1 MVNSEYIIH
10 GKTTLMEA
18 LEIMDKRDRKLL
30 LICDQDKFLGLISIG
45 DIQRAI
51 LAKKDLSFPALNY
64 MRSNITIATVD
75 DDPEQI
81 KKRMR
86 VERIESMPVI
96 DHKNRLVDVIEWSE
110 LLEEADAGE
119 ERIDYPVV
127 IMAGGK
133 GTRLLPLT
141 NIIPKPLIPI
151 SDKTIIEEIMTS
163 FRDAG
168 CRNFWISVNYKKEA
182 IEGYFAGRKEWKI
195 EFIHEEKP
203 LGTAGSLYL
212 LKDRL
217 KGTFFVINCD
227 TLVKVKLPDLVKY
240 HHDSGNVITV
250 VSVVKKMSIPY
261 GTLETDVGGIVREI
275 REKPEYVYQIN
286 SGMYILETE
295 ALGYLKDNTFTNI
308 SDLIDLLIRDGKR
321 VGAFPVPENS
331 WVDMGSWNEYL
342 KVMNKYSFN
351 MNE

>member
-1 MVNSEYIIH
+1 
-10 GKTTLMEA
+10 
-18 LEIMDKRDRKLL
+18 
-30 LICDQDKFLGLISIG
+30 
-45 DIQRAI
+45 
-51 LAKKDLSFPALNY
+51 
-64 MRSNITIATVD
+64 
-75 DDPEQI
+75 
-81 KKRMR
+81 
-86 VERIESMPVI
+86 
-96 DHKNRLVDVIEWSE
+96 
-110 LLEEADAGE
+110 
-119 ERIDYPVV
+119 
-127 IMAGGK
+127 
-133 GTRLLPLT
+133 
-141 NIIPKPLIPI
+141 
-151 SDKTIIEEIMTS
+151 MTS

-168 CRNFWISVNYKKEA
+168 CRDFWISVNYKKEA
-182 IEGYFAGRKEWKI
+182 IEGYFAGRKEWRI

-308 SDLIDLLIRDGKR
+308 TDLIDLLIRDGKR